1 MDEIIEKA
9 KEVIRLEG
17 EAVLALEEKI
27 GEEFSRAVNAIA
39 KNKGRVIVTGMGKSG
54 IIGEKIAATFR
65 SVGIAAFF
73 LHPAEGAHGDLG
85 LVGKNDV
92 AIMISKSGGTEE
104 ILRLIPI
111 LKEIGVTV
119 IAITGNVK
127 SQLAKLSDIVLDSSV
142 REEACPYDFAATT
155 SSTAALALGDALVV
169 SMIHKGAFKP
179 EDFAF
184 LHPGGT
190 VGKRLRT
197 KIEEVMLT
205 GTYVPIISER
215 SSMKETVLE
224 MTSKRGIT
232 SVVNGDG
239 TVIGVITDGDLRRL
253 LEKTEN
259 IFELKPSQVMSRTPR
274 TIKKDELA
282 SAAVRKMEKHGI
294 TALIVTDDG
303 ERPVGIVHLHDLMRE
318 GIF

>member
-9 KEVIRLEG
+9 REVIRLEG
-17 EAVLALEEKI
+17 EAVLALEERI
-27 GEEFSRAVNAIA
+27 GEEFGRAVNAIA
-39 KNKGRVIVTGMGKSG
+39 KNKGRVIVTGIGKSG

-92 AIMISKSGGTEE
+92 AIMISKSGGTQE

-119 IAITGNVK
+119 IAITGDVK
-127 SQLAKLSDIVLDSSV
+127 SRLAKLSDIVLDSSV
-142 REEACPYDFAATT
+142 KEEACPYDFAATT
-155 SSTAALALGDALVV
+155 SSTAALALGDALAV
-169 SMIHKGAFKP
+169 SMIHKREFKR

-190 VGKRLRT
+190 LGKRLRT

-205 GTYVPIISER
+205 GTYVPIISEK

-239 TVIGVITDGDLRRL
+239 KVIGVITDGDLRRL

-259 IFELKPSQVMSRTPR
+259 IFELSPGEVMSRTPR
-274 TIKKDELA
+274 TAKKDELA
-282 SAAVRKMEKHGI
+282 SAAVRRMEKHGI
-294 TALIVTDDG
+294 TALIVTNHD

-318 GIF
+318 GII